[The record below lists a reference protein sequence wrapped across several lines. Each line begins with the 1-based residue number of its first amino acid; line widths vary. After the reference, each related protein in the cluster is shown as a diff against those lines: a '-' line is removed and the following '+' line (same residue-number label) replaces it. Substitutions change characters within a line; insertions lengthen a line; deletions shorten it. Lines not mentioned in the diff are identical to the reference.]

1 VTDED
6 VPVVTWRRLVD
17 AASDASVLSPHPTT
31 NAGFSE
37 SVEIVFAGPADPE
50 WEFRV
55 DDEPLP
61 RGSGGW
67 TWKPRFYAG
76 LVAADL
82 VLRDHVVCTYA
93 MQVDPD
99 ARKLGTE
106 EFRAML
112 DELWAEDPELVVGA
126 EPATMQ
132 CGALGESEDP
142 VVALARLRRYVP
154 ELLRAVAALRVR
166 PRTTLRSVRAAS
178 QWHHVRTVDRQTAM
192 AAARST
198 AVALLAADQIE
209 GLDFDRSARLDVP
222 VVEDTVDCA
231 ANRAMLY
238 LLRSVH
244 RRTLDVRQKLEE
256 RVAAE
261 DPSETRT
268 GLAAR
273 WPVRKQLLERFD
285 QQLQLLLRQ
294 SPFPSVTRAEVSA
307 AGLNA
312 VSADPLYSRAWGRG
326 WRALRR
332 GIESESD
339 DRLWLRPSWEIY
351 EGWTFV
357 ALRKLLQQAL
367 QSWQW
372 RRHSRDLWGAK
383 YGDRT
388 LVLELQAKFPS
399 RDEPTAS
406 RRSVS
411 RQRIP
416 DVLIHLSDAQR
427 DRFVALDAKY
437 RVTRENV
444 LDAMA
449 SAHIYQDSLRI
460 GEARPAASVLLVPAG
475 GGAPWL
481 ESEAFQSEHRV
492 GVHVMNPGR
501 RNQLPLAVEAMLRST
516 GHP

>member
-1 VTDED
+1 MIEED
-6 VPVVTWRRLVD
+6 VPIVTWRRLSEAGGQ
-17 AASDASVLSPHPTT
+17 AAVLCPPPTA
-31 NAGFSE
+31 NPGFSE
-37 SVEIVFAGPADPE
+37 GVEVVLAGPAGPE

-61 RGSGGW
+61 RCTSGW

-82 VLRDHVVCTYA
+82 VFRDQVVGTYA
-93 MQVDPD
+93 LQVDPD
-99 ARKLGTE
+99 ARKLGSE
-106 EFRAML
+106 QFRAML
-112 DELWAEDPELVVGA
+112 DEVWAEEPELVVGA

-178 QWHHVRTVDRQTAM
+178 QWHHVRTVDRQTAV

-244 RRTLDVRQKLEE
+244 RRTIDVRERLDE

-273 WPVRKQLLERFD
+273 WPVRKRLLERFE
-285 QQLQLLLRQ
+285 QQLQMLLRQ
-294 SPFPSVTRAEVSA
+294 PPFPSVTRAEVSA

-312 VSADPLYSRAWGRG
+312 VSADPLYARAWGRG

-332 GIESESD
+332 GVESDSD
-339 DRLWLRPSWEIY
+339 DRLWLRPSWEVY

-367 QSWQW
+367 PSWQW
-372 RRHSRDLWGAK
+372 RRHTSELWSAK
-383 YGDRT
+383 DGDRT
-388 LVLELQAKFPS
+388 LVLELQARFPS
-399 RDEPTAS
+399 RDEPTVD

-416 DVLIHLSDAQR
+416 DVLIHLSDGQSN
-427 DRFVALDAKY
+427 RFIALDAKY

-460 GEARPAASVLLVPAG
+460 GEARPAAAVLLVPAG

-481 ESEAFQSEHRV
+481 EDEAFQTEHRV
-492 GVHVMNPGR
+492 GVHVMSPGGQ
-501 RNQLPLAVEAMLRST
+501 NQLPLAVRALL
-516 GHP
+516 GLPH